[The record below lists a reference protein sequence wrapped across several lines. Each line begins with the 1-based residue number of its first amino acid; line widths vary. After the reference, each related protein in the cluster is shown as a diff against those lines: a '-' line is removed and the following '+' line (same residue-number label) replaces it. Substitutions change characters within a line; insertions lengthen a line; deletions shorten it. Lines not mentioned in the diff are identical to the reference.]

1 MQNNLI
7 LILKNLTLPIK
18 IILLVTLG
26 IALFGTHLLVS
37 TQNLDLYFFSL
48 ASAVIALVWLGYLVL
63 GKKPLKNIVILWAIG
78 VTIYLC
84 FAIPRIYYGGMLTPY
99 FSLTSIYERWCYS
112 LLFPAIL
119 LGSFIVGLI
128 FMRITSPL
136 EFLRWGDFGF
146 KLALIF
152 RALQHSM
159 QIFQSTKMALIMRG
173 EWPDEK
179 GIGAMWLAFK
189 SSPLLIGTSIRNII
203 LFWFP
208 WGWLSVLKL
217 QHTIEGR
224 KKL

>member
-1 MQNNLI
+1 MQNNLSN
-7 LILKNLTLPIK
+7 ILKNLSLPIK

-26 IALFGTHLLVS
+26 VALFGSHLLVS
-37 TQNLDLYFFSL
+37 AQHLDLYFVGLVS
-48 ASAVIALVWLGYLVL
+48 VIAALVWLGYLVL
-63 GKKPLKNIVILWAIG
+63 SKKVLKNTVILWG
-78 VTIYLC
+78 VGVVIYLL

-99 FSLTSIYERWCYS
+99 FNLTSIYERWFYS

-159 QIFQSTKMALIMRG
+159 QVFQSTKTALMMRG
-173 EWPDEK
+173 EWPDEQ
-179 GIGAMWLAFK
+179 GVDAMWLAFK
-189 SSPLLIGTSIRNII
+189 SSPLLIGASIRNII

-217 QHTIEGR
+217 QQTIDAR
-224 KKL
+224 KKT